1 MQMQKFAV
9 TDAVMNVKLTT
20 AEKSLNEVVVVG
32 YGQAVKRDITGSI
45 SKINNKDIRDFP
57 APSFESA
64 IQNKAPGVVV
74 ESGSGKL
81 GQGIKIRIRGTSSIS
96 ANSQPLYVVD
106 GLPVTSTTLSDP
118 TNDPTDP
125 LVDINPNDIESVEI
139 LKDAS
144 ASAIYG
150 ARAANGVVLIT
161 TKKGR
166 NNQKTVFE
174 LSANTGISNP
184 ARLRHFLN
192 AKQYVDLYNLAVKS
206 DAQYDIAK
214 F

>member
-1 MQMQKFAV
+1 MIFLHQV
-9 TDAVMNVKLTT
+9 
-20 AEKSLNEVVVVG
+20 LN
-32 YGQAVKRDITGSI
+32 QQC
-45 SKINNKDIRDFP
+45 KIK
-57 APSFESA
+57 
-64 IQNKAPGVVV
+64 QPGVVV

-106 GLPVTSTTLSDP
+106 GLPVTSTSLSDP

-166 NNQKTVFE
+166 NNQKTVIEIRF
-174 LSANTGISNP
+174 
-184 ARLRHFLN
+184 
-192 AKQYVDLYNLAVKS
+192 KQVQQSCKNKTFCKCNNNMIHYITR
-206 DAQYDIAK
+206 Q
-214 F
+214 